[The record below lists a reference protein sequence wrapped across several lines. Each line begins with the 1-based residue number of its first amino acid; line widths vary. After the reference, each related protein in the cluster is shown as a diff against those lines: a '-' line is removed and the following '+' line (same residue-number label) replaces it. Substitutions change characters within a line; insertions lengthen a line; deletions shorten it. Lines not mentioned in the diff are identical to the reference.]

1 MLVTIKAFVASIV
14 VDLLW
19 FTPTILLSADGLIDI
34 TYGLFRFVVC
44 LFIFIQCNGQNSVQN
59 IPFFLYIFH
68 IQLLSEVCKN
78 LPNKTH

>member
-1 MLVTIKAFVASIV
+1 M
-14 VDLLW
+14 DLLW

-59 IPFFLYIFH
+59 IPFFYTYFTFNFFLKYVKTYRTRH
-68 IQLLSEVCKN
+68 ID
-78 LPNKTH
+78 